1 MTTHPRY
8 ASVAEEGY
16 CDTHNDKQK
25 LDTQTQLIHE
35 KTCNDNSVHRHV
47 QSRKIQNMPADES
60 WRGQT
65 KVAVAKARAGG
76 AQKETTEVQVKE
88 IGPATCT
95 SRMVFHFVEF
105 PTRTRITAL
114 ASEQKKRQKQ
124 AGT

>member
-1 MTTHPRY
+1 M
-8 ASVAEEGY
+8 AEEGY

-25 LDTQTQLIHE
+25 LDAQTQLIHE

-65 KVAVAKARAGG
+65 KVAVAKASADK

-88 IGPATCT
+88 IGTATCT

-105 PTRTRITAL
+105 PTRTRVTAL
-114 ASEQKKRQKQ
+114 ARTEKRQSQ